1 MICEDEKYKKLKREL
16 VKFLKNEGI
25 EVYTNTKALGNQG
38 FFRHNRIDISKNIT
52 SQRACQVIAHEYAH
66 FIHYQIE
73 PEMLKT
79 SGNLEKIFF
88 TNDIQ
93 KIQEELVCVTDFV
106 AKNSTFENLYKLKE
120 KITLQIKEQE
130 NIIKKEFP
138 EFQHTKKFIQFEKF
152 IKKHKAKFF
161 LKYDRVKYITPFLRR
176 VELYNIKNIDVD
188 FSDIPLCFRAYLKMQ
203 SFKRARNRINNRICK
218 MKKYY
223 NRPNELFARF
233 IESLTIDYEYTKN
246 LAPTA
251 FERFEEL
258 ANKKYFVNLKK
269 LIEKIICFD

>member
-138 EFQHTKKFIQFEKF
+138 DFQHTKKFTQFEKF

-176 VELYNIKNIDVD
+176 VEFYNIKNIDVD
-188 FSDIPLCFRAYLKMQ
+188 FFDIPLCFRAYLKMQ

>member
-1 MICEDEKYKKLKREL
+1 MICQEEKYKKLKKEL

-38 FFRHNRIDISKNIT
+38 FFRHNRIDISKSIT
-52 SQRACQVIAHEYAH
+52 PQRACQVIAHEYAH
-66 FIHYQIE
+66 FIHYQIK
-73 PEMLKT
+73 PEMLIN
-79 SGNLEKIFF
+79 SGSLEKIFL
-88 TNDIQ
+88 TSDIQ
-93 KIQEELVCVTDFV
+93 KIEEELIFVTDFV
-106 AKNSTFENLYKLKE
+106 AKNSAFEKLYKLKE
-120 KITLQIKEQE
+120 KITYQIKEQE
-130 NIIKKEFP
+130 KIIKQEFP
-138 EFQHTKKFIQFEKF
+138 DFQHTKKFVQFDKF

-176 VELYNIKNIDVD
+176 VEFYNIKNIDED
-188 FSDIPLCFRAYLKMQ
+188 FSDIPQSFRAYLKMQ

-233 IESLTIDYEYTKN
+233 IESLTIDYEHTKN

-251 FERFEEL
+251 FARFEEL
-258 ANKKYFVNLKK
+258 TGKKYFANLKK

>member
-258 ANKKYFVNLKK
+258 ANKKYFANLKK

>member
-1 MICEDEKYKKLKREL
+1 M
-16 VKFLKNEGI
+16 
-25 EVYTNTKALGNQG
+25 
-38 FFRHNRIDISKNIT
+38 
-52 SQRACQVIAHEYAH
+52 
-66 FIHYQIE
+66 
-73 PEMLKT
+73 
-79 SGNLEKIFF
+79 
-88 TNDIQ
+88 
-93 KIQEELVCVTDFV
+93 
-106 AKNSTFENLYKLKE
+106 
-120 KITLQIKEQE
+120 
-130 NIIKKEFP
+130 
-138 EFQHTKKFIQFEKF
+138 
-152 IKKHKAKFF
+152 
-161 LKYDRVKYITPFLRR
+161 KYDRVKYITPFLRR
-176 VELYNIKNIDVD
+176 VEFYNIKNIDEE
-188 FSDIPLCFRAYLKMQ
+188 FADIPYAFRSYLKMQ